1 MCSTAILKNWPKAFD
16 FFGEIMKRYFRL
28 QLKRIM
34 KTAPLAVAL
43 CLILALGFGLILNGV
58 SAANDSKNTAKSRI
72 AIAGD
77 LDNTFISMGITALS
91 DFDTLSYSIE
101 VVSTDT
107 ETAAKMLRRGE
118 LDAYVVIPEG
128 FAEKAAYGEFLPL
141 TFVTIPG
148 DSGIVPIIKEE
159 ITKVI
164 SHILTCSHKGVYG
177 LNAAMNGTAGKHMN
191 DLAFE
196 YVDVILERS
205 NMFTIEN
212 LGVAYS
218 LSLSGYFFCG
228 LFTVLL
234 FLLGIAF
241 AHLFVRRETTLGRI
255 LAAKDIGA
263 LKQTV
268 GEFLSL
274 FAVYFAITFLA
285 VFAARI
291 SGVLSK
297 VLPFTDRLDA
307 FEMLG
312 VYFKLIPS
320 VLLVS
325 AFCFA
330 VYEFSTNTVS
340 AVLFQFIFT
349 VLIGYA
355 SGCIFPVWFF
365 PEVLQKIA
373 PFTPIGA
380 ARGYFAACF
389 TGEDFGLYLA
399 LCLGFA
405 ALFFGLALLR
415 RRQRILG
422 KSEVAVW

>member
-1 MCSTAILKNWPKAFD
+1 MLKN
-16 FFGEIMKRYFRL
+16 L
-28 QLKRIM
+28 
-34 KTAPLAVAL
+34 
-43 CLILALGFGLILNGV
+43 LICALALVLTLTLF
-58 SAANDSKNTAKSRI
+58 TACGEEKPPVDGT
-72 AIAGD
+72 GD
-77 LDNTFISMGITALS
+77 Q
-91 DFDTLSYSIE
+91 
-101 VVSTDT
+101 STDT
-107 ETAAKMLRRGE
+107 
-118 LDAYVVIPEG
+118 
-128 FAEKAAYGEFLPL
+128 
-141 TFVTIPG
+141 
-148 DSGIVPIIKEE
+148 KEPAQSE
-159 ITKVI
+159 AVI
-164 SHILTCSHKGVYG
+164 SRHLLADKYDPRV
-177 LNAAMNGTAGKHMN
+177 NGIYPVAG
-191 DLAFE
+191 
-196 YVDVILERS
+196 
-205 NMFTIEN
+205 T
-212 LGVAYS
+212 
-218 LSLSGYFFCG
+218 
-228 LFTVLL
+228 
-234 FLLGIAF
+234 
-241 AHLFVRRETTLGRI
+241 
-255 LAAKDIGA
+255 
-263 LKQTV
+263 
-268 GEFLSL
+268 
-274 FAVYFAITFLA
+274 
-285 VFAARI
+285 
-291 SGVLSK
+291 
-297 VLPFTDRLDA
+297 FTDRLDA

-405 ALFFGLALLR
+405 ALLFGLALLR